1 MAQTVEQR
9 DAALALA
16 NSVRVRR
23 ADWRRATKEGRVG
36 ASEVCAM
43 LRDPVFA
50 SMAIMTFLTAFP
62 GVGISKANEQLRRFR
77 VAPTATLGRLT
88 ARQVHEVEQFVW
100 ERLT

>member
-1 MAQTVEQR
+1 
-9 DAALALA
+9 
-16 NSVRVRR
+16 
-23 ADWRRATKEGRVG
+23 
-36 ASEVCAM
+36 
-43 LRDPVFA
+43 
-50 SMAIMTFLTAFP
+50 MTFLTAFP